1 MNAKRVRAAEGVIF
15 AAQKT
20 KLTAAGIAASL
31 EAACMLQSPE
41 SAAELVELHHEL
53 DGARLSLWEDGQE
66 KMRLLLAL
74 TSAQRG
80 RRRLRARIAKL
91 EAEAT
96 ALHALVARLGARAE
110 QRHLVD
116 PLDHVLEHLADER
129 PKSCGCGH
137 TFDAHCRDGCV
148 APAYHSGL
156 LGLCGCTAEV
166 TA

>member
-41 SAAELVELHHEL
+41 SAAELV
-53 DGARLSLWEDGQE
+53 
-66 KMRLLLAL
+66 AL
-74 TSAQRG
+74 R
-80 RRRLRARIAKL
+80 
-91 EAEAT
+91 EENT
-96 ALHALVARLGARAE
+96 ALHALVAQLGARAE
-110 QRHLVD
+110 QRHLMD

-129 PKSCGCGH
+129 PVKCGCGH
-137 TFDAHCRDGCV
+137 TARTHRPGGCIADAI
-148 APAYHSGL
+148 HSGL